1 MSSIRI
7 FTYKNSPVSYYRYG
21 SGKNVLVA
29 FHGFDQSG
37 SFYQYFEDTLGKHF
51 TIIAIDFFWH
61 GQSKWQETED
71 FTETDMREIV
81 IGIAAQEKLFA
92 RKFSVM
98 SFSMG
103 ARMAR
108 ALVRTFPERI
118 EHLILVSP
126 PTFAFNRFL
135 NFTTGTAFG
144 RWMFRYFLKHNHQL
158 LAWAERLH
166 KMKILNR
173 SVYVFTSK
181 FISNKSRLEKVY
193 RTWMSQKRLRTNFTT
208 FAKLMDKHAIHL
220 ILIAGKND
228 KLTPPHS
235 MIKYVRK
242 LKKRNIY
249 LLPKKH
255 ELQTPETRHVL
266 SKLFGL

>member
-1 MSSIRI
+1 MSASHL
-7 FTYKNSPVSYYRYG
+7 FVYKNSPVSYYRYG
-21 SGKNVLVA
+21 TGNKVLVA

-37 SFYQYFEDTLGKHF
+37 SYYQYFEETLGEQF
-51 TIIAIDFFWH
+51 TLIAIDFFWH
-61 GQSKWQETED
+61 GQSKWLEVED

-81 IGIAAQEKLFA
+81 IGIAQQEKLFA

-118 EHLILVSP
+118 ENLILVSP

-135 NFTTGTAFG
+135 NFTTGTVFG
-144 RWMFRYFLKHNHQL
+144 QLMFRYFLNNNKSL
-158 LAWAERLH
+158 LAWAEWLH

-181 FISNKSRLEKVY
+181 FISNKTRLEKVY
-193 RTWMSQKRLRTNFTT
+193 RTWLSQKKLRTNFDT
-208 FAKLMDKHAIHL
+208 FARLIDDHGIQL

-228 KLTPPHS
+228 KLTPPHRL
-235 MIKYVRK
+235 IKYVRK
-242 LKKRNIY
+242 LKNRKIF

-266 SKLFGL
+266 KNIFG

>member
-1 MSSIRI
+1 
-7 FTYKNSPVSYYRYG
+7 
-21 SGKNVLVA
+21 
-29 FHGFDQSG
+29 
-37 SFYQYFEDTLGKHF
+37 
-51 TIIAIDFFWH
+51 
-61 GQSKWQETED
+61 
-71 FTETDMREIV
+71 
-81 IGIAAQEKLFA
+81 
-92 RKFSVM
+92 
-98 SFSMG
+98 MG

-135 NFTTGTAFG
+135 NFTVGTTFG
-144 RWMFRYFLKHNHQL
+144 QWMFRYFLNNNKSL
-158 LAWAERLH
+158 LAWAERLY
-166 KMKILNR
+166 KLKILNR

-193 RTWMSQKRLRTNFTT
+193 RTWLSQKKLRTNFDL
-208 FAKLMDKHAIHL
+208 FARLIDDYDIQL

-228 KLTPPHS
+228 KLTPPHRL
-235 MIKYVRK
+235 IKYVRK
-242 LKKRNIY
+242 LKNRKIF

-266 SKLFGL
+266 KNIFG